1 MSWHFLYPLPCHFK
15 AFFYEERQARKIWL
29 GFHFLQ
35 TVPAVSL
42 LSGLHYKWHSFGNL
56 HQSFHVIASK
66 VFVEEPR
73 RPVHSCNICILKRS
87 LFWQNPSCAL
97 NSSIVVVARSLPLSG
112 SICPKWASTPVLFDR
127 HCVYLDFQLVICLVG
142 SHLRWVQDQTQI
154 CGSCSIFSS
163 FGESRSDACSFW
175 FSDRQAETRSRI
187 VLNTHKL
194 EATTIPIDSQMIGT
208 WQSVLSKNC

>member
-1 MSWHFLYPLPCHFK
+1 MKWW
-15 AFFYEERQARKIWL
+15 ADIFYTPFPVTLKLSFMKSDRLGKYGW

-42 LSGLHYKWHSFGNL
+42 LSGLYYKWHSFGDL

-87 LFWQNPSCAL
+87 LFWQNPSSAL

-112 SICPKWASTPVLFDR
+112 GICPRWASTPVLFDR
-127 HCVYLDFQLVICLVG
+127 HCVYLDFRLVICLVG

-154 CGSCSIFSS
+154 CGSCSIF
-163 FGESRSDACSFW
+163 FFIW
-175 FSDRQAETRSRI
+175 W
-187 VLNTHKL
+187 K
-194 EATTIPIDSQMIGT
+194 
-208 WQSVLSKNC
+208 